1 MSTVGLLDGGRGG
14 GAWCPLADLDAVGE
28 ELLYG
33 GVDLIAVAGDV
44 VAVLPDATPDD
55 PAAHTAAWRIL
66 LDSLTAAP

>member
-14 GAWCPLADLDAVGE
+14 GAWCPLADLYAVGE

-33 GVDLIAVAGDV
+33 GVDLTAVAGDV
-44 VAVLPDATPDD
+44 VAVLPDATPEGQ
-55 PAAHTAAWRIL
+55 AAHTAAWRIL